1 MEHTQNYYDR
11 SDQLTL
17 GQLLKR
23 YDKIRRIEKI
33 DFAPVMIK
41 MPFDQPLVFTDGKE
55 ADSYRGYYKDLAI
68 EYSQGISLLGL
79 QDNIRTFQYLRN
91 KLGKTM
97 EGYKGGEFPINED
110 TFLWVSSWGVC
121 SNIYVT
127 DLLYVNNIYVLL
139 TNQQDVP

>member
-1 MEHTQNYYDR
+1 MIDNLAHDHFGR

-17 GQLLKR
+17 KKLLKR
-23 YDKIRRIEKI
+23 YDNIRRIEKI

-41 MPFDQPLVFTDGKE
+41 MPSDQPLAFANGKE
-55 ADSYRGYYKDLAI
+55 ANSYRGYYKDLAI
-68 EYSQGISLLGL
+68 EYSQGINLLGL

-110 TFLWVSSWGVC
+110 TLYGFLIGEF
-121 SNIYVT
+121 
-127 DLLYVNNIYVLL
+127 VLIFM
-139 TNQQDVP
+139 